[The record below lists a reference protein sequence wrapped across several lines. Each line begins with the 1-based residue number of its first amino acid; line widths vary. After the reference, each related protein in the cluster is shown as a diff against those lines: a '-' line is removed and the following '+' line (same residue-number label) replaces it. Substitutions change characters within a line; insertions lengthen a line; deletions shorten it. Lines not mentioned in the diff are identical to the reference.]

1 MMRFTLLSLYLTN
14 AIALIKDC
22 SNPTSLFKFNALGF
36 WPDPAIKNENSTIS
50 FAYTT
55 PGPTVTAGT
64 AKYSYTYNFIP
75 LSPTTTD
82 LCTQTTCPIEPGTYN
97 QSSSSTFP
105 DVSGSL
111 TIKVEWFNPDGAQL
125 LCAQINT
132 KV

>member
-1 MMRFTLLSLYLTN
+1 MMRLTLL
-14 AIALIKDC
+14 ALCLMNVFAAIKDC
-22 SNPTSLFKFNALGF
+22 SKPNSLFKFNALGF

-50 FAYTT
+50 FAYTN
-55 PGPTVTAGT
+55 PGTTVTAGT

-75 LSPTTTD
+75 LTPTTAD
-82 LCTQTTCPIEPGTYN
+82 LCTQTTCPIAPGTYN

-105 DVSGSL
+105 DL
-111 TIKVEWFNPDGAQL
+111 TGQLVIKIEWFNAGGEIL